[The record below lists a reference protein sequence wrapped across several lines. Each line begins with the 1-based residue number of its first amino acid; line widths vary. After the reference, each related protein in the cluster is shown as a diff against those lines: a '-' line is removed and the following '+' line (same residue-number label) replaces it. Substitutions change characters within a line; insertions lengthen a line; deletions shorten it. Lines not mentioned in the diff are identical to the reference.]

1 MYENVTSTMIEQAKA
16 LLGSGCN
23 ESGITFLLQS
33 IESKT
38 RKYCRLEE
46 LSEGLRTIVVEIA
59 VSRYRNQLPGTAEI
73 NQTVSSISD
82 NGQSVSYAKP
92 NSEILPS
99 TGFTQSEMQMLNE
112 YRKAW

>member
-1 MYENVTSTMIEQAKA
+1 MYVNVTSAMIEQAKA

-33 IESKT
+33 IEAKT
-38 RKYCRLEE
+38 RKYCRLAE
-46 LSEGLRTIVVEIA
+46 LSEDLRAIVVEIS
-59 VSRYRNQLPGTAEI
+59 VNRYRAQLPGTAEI

-82 NGQSVSYAKP
+82 NGQSVSYSKP
-92 NSEILPS
+92 NVETIPS